1 MITVSAR
8 LSSSSPNGLSNSSP
22 SAVRT
27 GPSWT
32 EHNRSSY
39 HQGTGKSSRPGSKT
53 SHGMASSNIGK
64 PAVTGMAIRCMA
76 VIYLKL
82 SFLPLVTLARRT
94 ENEGMT
100 NNGTQVDTRN
110 RVLSWVALGVV
121 YLVWGSTYLAI
132 RVGVGH
138 LPPLLF
144 AGTRYVIAGTLLY
157 PIARRATA
165 NSRGPAQDRT
175 KPGARAWFAGAVI
188 GILLL
193 FAGNGGVTVGETTLP
208 SGFAAVLV
216 ATVPL
221 WMIVFAWP
229 VQHQRV
235 TFRSALALAVGLGGV
250 IILVGDGTASGR
262 ISGVVIVLGAAAA
275 WGFGS
280 VLSHRLAVPSHAM
293 LAAAI
298 EMLAGGV
305 VLLAVGAGSGEFS
318 RIQWSAV
325 PATSWIALA
334 YLIGP
339 GSILAFT
346 AYGYALSHLPVTTVS
361 TYAYVNPVVAV
372 LAGVMFLGE
381 QLTWRE
387 GLGAA
392 LGVGSVVIILHR
404 SRRPAPVRTGEM
416 PEAEMLPENADAL
429 S

>member
-1 MITVSAR
+1 
-8 LSSSSPNGLSNSSP
+8 
-22 SAVRT
+22 
-27 GPSWT
+27 
-32 EHNRSSY
+32 
-39 HQGTGKSSRPGSKT
+39 
-53 SHGMASSNIGK
+53 
-64 PAVTGMAIRCMA
+64 
-76 VIYLKL
+76 
-82 SFLPLVTLARRT
+82 
-94 ENEGMT
+94 MT
-100 NNGTQVDTRN
+100 NNGTAVDTRS
-110 RVLSWVALGVV
+110 RVLSWIALGVV

-144 AGTRYVIAGTLLY
+144 AGTRYVIAGALLY
-157 PIARRATA
+157 PIARRASHA
-165 NSRGPAQDRT
+165 SAQDRA
-175 KPGARAWFAGAVI
+175 KPGVRAWLAGAII

-221 WMIVFAWP
+221 WMILFAWP
-229 VQHQRV
+229 IQRQRV
-235 TFRSALALAVGLGGV
+235 TFRSAAALAVGLGGV

-262 ISGVVIVLGAAAA
+262 MSGVIIVLGAAAA

-318 RIQWSAV
+318 RIHWSSI

-372 LAGVMFLGE
+372 LAGIMFLGE
-381 QLTWRE
+381 QFTWRE

-392 LGVGSVVIILHR
+392 LVLASVVIILRR
-404 SRRPAPVRTGEM
+404 SHSASRLVPTRGDEL
-416 PEAEMLPENADAL
+416 PEAEMLPENADAV
-429 S
+429 SGRR

>member
-1 MITVSAR
+1 
-8 LSSSSPNGLSNSSP
+8 
-22 SAVRT
+22 
-27 GPSWT
+27 
-32 EHNRSSY
+32 
-39 HQGTGKSSRPGSKT
+39 
-53 SHGMASSNIGK
+53 
-64 PAVTGMAIRCMA
+64 
-76 VIYLKL
+76 
-82 SFLPLVTLARRT
+82 
-94 ENEGMT
+94 MT
-100 NNGTQVDTRN
+100 NNGTAADTRS

-144 AGTRYVIAGTLLY
+144 AGIRYVIAGSLLY
-157 PIARRATA
+157 PIARRAA
-165 NSRGPAQDRT
+165 SGSRASAQHRA
-175 KPGARAWFAGAVI
+175 KPGVKAWLAGAVI

-221 WMIVFAWP
+221 WMILFAWP

-235 TFRSALALAVGLGGV
+235 IFRSAVALAVGLGGV

-262 ISGVVIVLGAAAA
+262 ISGVIIVLGAAAA

-305 VLLAVGAGSGEFS
+305 VLLTVAAGSGEFS
-318 RIQWSAV
+318 RIQWSSV

-372 LAGVMFLGE
+372 LAGIMFLGE
-381 QLTWRE
+381 QFTWRE

-392 LGVGSVVIILHR
+392 LVLASVIIILHR
-404 SRRPAPVRTGEM
+404 SRRTSRAAPVRDGEIGIGHINRVTVK
-416 PEAEMLPENADAL
+416 L
-429 S
+429 